1 MQTMNIKPIDVLQML
16 DDEDLASMEYRDL
29 RNLCL
34 AISLDLQLSKE
45 GDERQD
51 ISNRRAMC

>member
-1 MQTMNIKPIDVLQML
+1 MNIKPIDVLQML

-45 GDERQD
+45 EDERQD
-51 ISNRRAMC
+51 ISNRRGMC